1 MTKEELKNKISEHK
15 ECCKKLA
22 EEYRQRYNED
32 NADKLALNMFYHN
45 VISFNDFEIILAAI
59 EDRNS
64 MMMCFSEPP
73 YLTEETVE
81 VDIKRIEELEKE
93 NAELKA
99 DNDARK
105 FAMAMSEK
113 VEKQLREENA
123 ELKNQLEMSNKVYN
137 DNLDYSHHIEEQLT
151 KAKELLKMVLD
162 WQCRCGNGHPTWQE
176 VCAKIEQFLKE

>member
-1 MTKEELKNKISEHK
+1 MTENEKIELFDKWYDENYDEWAEGEEGIALREELEQAFKSGI
-15 ECCKKLA
+15 A
-22 EEYRQRYNED
+22 
-32 NADKLALNMFYHN
+32 
-45 VISFNDFEIILAAI
+45 
-59 EDRNS
+59 
-64 MMMCFSEPP
+64 
-73 YLTEETVE
+73 T
-81 VDIKRIEELEKE
+81 LEKE

-151 KAKELLKMVLD
+151 KAKEIIKNLVEFDSSYKDDEEYQRKSELYDKM
-162 WQCRCGNGHPTWQE
+162 WE
-176 VCAKIEQFLKE
+176 EAEQFLKE